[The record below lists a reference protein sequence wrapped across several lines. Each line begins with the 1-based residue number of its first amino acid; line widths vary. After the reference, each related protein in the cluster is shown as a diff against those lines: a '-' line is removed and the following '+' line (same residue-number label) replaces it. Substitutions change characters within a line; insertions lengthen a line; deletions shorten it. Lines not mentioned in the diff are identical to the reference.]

1 MEIWKMKK
9 SLLPASLLSLFL
21 IGCSS
26 TPIVDVSKP
35 AGPSSS
41 KDSSSSSDETDLDL
55 ASLSDETDLDLASLR
70 DPNNILSKRS
80 IYFDYDKDV
89 FKAEY
94 KDLVAAHAK
103 YVASHPK
110 AKMTLTGNTDNRGSR
125 EYNIS
130 LGQKRSVSVKK
141 SMNVLGAQDVQIETV
156 SFGEER
162 ADTNCKDNVCYGKDR
177 RVDIS
182 YEKE

>member
-1 MEIWKMKK
+1 MKK
-9 SLLPASLLSLFL
+9 SLFLATLLSLFL

-35 AGPSSS
+35 AGPSASN
-41 KDSSSSSDETDLDL
+41 DSSDEK
-55 ASLSDETDLDLASLR
+55 DLDLASLR

-80 IYFDYDKDV
+80 IYFDYDKDTV
-89 FKAEY
+89 KAEY
-94 KDLVAAHAK
+94 KDLLAAHAK

-110 AKMTLTGNTDNRGSR
+110 AKMTLTGNTDDRGSR
-125 EYNIS
+125 EYNVS

-141 SMNVLGAQDVQIETV
+141 SMNVLGAQDAQIETV

-162 ADTNCKDNVCYGKDR
+162 ADTNCKDDACYGKDR

>member
-9 SLLPASLLSLFL
+9 SLVLASLLSLFL
-21 IGCSS
+21 VGCSS
-26 TPIVDVSKP
+26 TPINDASKP
-35 AGPSSS
+35 NGPSASN
-41 KDSSSSSDETDLDL
+41 DEK
-55 ASLSDETDLDLASLR
+55 DLDLASLR

-89 FKAEY
+89 VKAEY

-103 YVASHPK
+103 YVSTHPK
-110 AKMTLTGNTDNRGSR
+110 AKMTLTGNTDDRGSR
-125 EYNIS
+125 EYNVS
-130 LGQKRSVSVKK
+130 LGQRRSVSVKK
-141 SMNVLGAQDVQIETV
+141 SMNVLGAQDTQIETV

-162 ADTNCKDNVCYGKDR
+162 ADTNCKDDACYGKDR

>member
-1 MEIWKMKK
+1 MKK
-9 SLLPASLLSLFL
+9 SLFLASLLSLFL

-35 AGPSSS
+35 AGPSASN
-41 KDSSSSSDETDLDL
+41 DSNDEK
-55 ASLSDETDLDLASLR
+55 DLDLASLR

-80 IYFDYDKDV
+80 IYFDYDKDTV
-89 FKAEY
+89 KAEY
-94 KDLVAAHAK
+94 KDLLAAHAK
-103 YVASHPK
+103 YVASHSK
-110 AKMTLTGNTDNRGSR
+110 AKMTLTGNTDDRGSR
-125 EYNIS
+125 EYNVS

-141 SMNVLGAQDVQIETV
+141 SMNVLGAQDTQIETV

-162 ADTNCKDNVCYGKDR
+162 ADTNCKDDACYGKDR

>member
-1 MEIWKMKK
+1 MKK
-9 SLLPASLLSLFL
+9 SLLLASLLSIYL

-35 AGPSSS
+35 AGPSAS
-41 KDSSSSSDETDLDL
+41 KDENDEK
-55 ASLSDETDLDLASLR
+55 DLDLASLR

-89 FKAEY
+89 VKAEY
-94 KDLVAAHAK
+94 KDLLAAHAQ

-110 AKMTLTGNTDNRGSR
+110 AKMTLTGNTDDRGSR
-125 EYNIS
+125 EYNVS

-141 SMNVLGAQDVQIETV
+141 SMNVLGAQDTQIETV

-162 ADTNCKDNVCYGKDR
+162 ADTNCKDDACYGKDR

>member
-1 MEIWKMKK
+1 MKK
-9 SLLPASLLSLFL
+9 SLFLASLLSLFL
-21 IGCSS
+21 VGCSS

-35 AGPSSS
+35 AGPSASN
-41 KDSSSSSDETDLDL
+41 DSNDEK
-55 ASLSDETDLDLASLR
+55 DLDLASLR

-80 IYFDYDKDV
+80 IYFDYDKDTV
-89 FKAEY
+89 KAQY
-94 KDLVAAHAK
+94 KDLLEAHAK

-110 AKMTLTGNTDNRGSR
+110 AKMTLTGNTDDRGSR
-125 EYNIS
+125 EYNVS

-141 SMNVLGAQDVQIETV
+141 SMNVLGAQDTQIETV

-162 ADTNCKDNVCYGKDR
+162 ADTNCKDDACYGKDR

>member
-1 MEIWKMKK
+1 MKK
-9 SLLPASLLSLFL
+9 SLLLASLLSLFL

-35 AGPSSS
+35 AGPSASN
-41 KDSSSSSDETDLDL
+41 DEN
-55 ASLSDETDLDLASLR
+55 DEKDLDLASLR

-80 IYFDYDKDV
+80 IYFDYDKDIV
-89 FKAEY
+89 KAEY
-94 KDLVAAHAK
+94 KDLLAAHAK
-103 YVASHPK
+103 YVVSHPK
-110 AKMTLTGNTDNRGSR
+110 AKMTLTGNTDDRGSR
-125 EYNIS
+125 EYNVS

-141 SMNVLGAQDVQIETV
+141 SMNVLGAQDGQIETV

-162 ADTNCKDNVCYGKDR
+162 ADTNCKDDACYAKDR

>member
-1 MEIWKMKK
+1 MKK
-9 SLLPASLLSLFL
+9 SLLLASLLSLFL

-35 AGPSSS
+35 AGPSAS
-41 KDSSSSSDETDLDL
+41 KDENDEK
-55 ASLSDETDLDLASLR
+55 DLDLASLR

-80 IYFDYDKDV
+80 IYFDYDKDTV
-89 FKAEY
+89 KAEY
-94 KDLVAAHAK
+94 KDLLAAHAK

-110 AKMTLTGNTDNRGSR
+110 AKMTLTGNTDDRGSR
-125 EYNIS
+125 EYNVS

-141 SMNVLGAQDVQIETV
+141 SMNVLGAQDTQIETV

-162 ADTNCKDNVCYGKDR
+162 AETNCKDDACYGKDR

>member
-1 MEIWKMKK
+1 MKK
-9 SLLPASLLSLFL
+9 SLLLVSLLSLFL
-21 IGCSS
+21 VGCSS

-35 AGPSSS
+35 AGPSAS
-41 KDSSSSSDETDLDL
+41 KDENDEK
-55 ASLSDETDLDLASLR
+55 DLDLASLR

-80 IYFDYDKDV
+80 IYFDYDKDTV
-89 FKAEY
+89 KAEY
-94 KDLVAAHAK
+94 KDLLAAHAK

-110 AKMTLTGNTDNRGSR
+110 AKMTLTGNTDDRGSR
-125 EYNIS
+125 EYNVS

-141 SMNVLGAQDVQIETV
+141 SMNVLGAQDTQIETV

-162 ADTNCKDNVCYGKDR
+162 ADTNCKDDACNGKDR

>member
-1 MEIWKMKK
+1 MKK
-9 SLLPASLLSLFL
+9 SLFLASLLSLFL

-35 AGPSSS
+35 AGPSASN
-41 KDSSSSSDETDLDL
+41 DSSDEK
-55 ASLSDETDLDLASLR
+55 DLDLASLR

-80 IYFDYDKDV
+80 IYFDYDKDTV
-89 FKAEY
+89 KAQY
-94 KDLVAAHAK
+94 KDLLEAHAK

-110 AKMTLTGNTDNRGSR
+110 AKMTLTGNTDDRGSR
-125 EYNIS
+125 EYNVS

-141 SMNVLGAQDVQIETV
+141 SMNVLGAQDTQIETV

-162 ADTNCKDNVCYGKDR
+162 ADTNCKDDACYGKDR

>member
-1 MEIWKMKK
+1 MKK
-9 SLLPASLLSLFL
+9 SLFLASLLSLFL

-35 AGPSSS
+35 AGPSAS
-41 KDSSSSSDETDLDL
+41 KDENDEK
-55 ASLSDETDLDLASLR
+55 DLDLASLR

-80 IYFDYDKDV
+80 IYFDYDKDTV
-89 FKAEY
+89 KAEY
-94 KDLVAAHAK
+94 KDLLAAHAK

-110 AKMTLTGNTDNRGSR
+110 AKMTLTGNTDDRGSR
-125 EYNIS
+125 EYNVS

-141 SMNVLGAQDVQIETV
+141 SMNVLGAQDAQIETV

-162 ADTNCKDNVCYGKDR
+162 ADTNCKDDTCYGKDR

>member
-9 SLLPASLLSLFL
+9 SLLLASLLSLFL

-35 AGPSSS
+35 AGPSASN
-41 KDSSSSSDETDLDL
+41 DEK
-55 ASLSDETDLDLASLR
+55 DLDLASLR

-89 FKAEY
+89 VKAEY
-94 KDLVAAHAK
+94 KDLLAAHAK

-110 AKMTLTGNTDNRGSR
+110 AKMTLTGNTDDRGSR
-125 EYNIS
+125 EYNVS

-141 SMNVLGAQDVQIETV
+141 SMNILGAQDAQIETV

-162 ADTNCKDNVCYGKDR
+162 ADTNCKDDACYGKDR

>member
-1 MEIWKMKK
+1 MKK
-9 SLLPASLLSLFL
+9 SLFLASLLSLFL

-35 AGPSSS
+35 AGPSASN
-41 KDSSSSSDETDLDL
+41 DEK
-55 ASLSDETDLDLASLR
+55 DLDLASLR

-89 FKAEY
+89 VKAEY
-94 KDLVAAHAK
+94 KDLLAAHAK

-110 AKMTLTGNTDNRGSR
+110 AKMTLTGNTDDRGSR
-125 EYNIS
+125 EYNVS

-141 SMNVLGAQDVQIETV
+141 SMNVLGAQDAQIETV

-162 ADTNCKDNVCYGKDR
+162 ADTNCKDDA
-177 RVDIS
+177 
-182 YEKE
+182 

>member
-1 MEIWKMKK
+1 MKK
-9 SLLPASLLSLFL
+9 SLFLASLLSLFL

-35 AGPSSS
+35 AGPSASN
-41 KDSSSSSDETDLDL
+41 DSSDEK
-55 ASLSDETDLDLASLR
+55 DLDLASLR

-80 IYFDYDKDV
+80 IYFDYDKDTV
-89 FKAEY
+89 KAEY
-94 KDLVAAHAK
+94 KDLLAAHTK

-110 AKMTLTGNTDNRGSR
+110 AKMTLTGNTDDRGSR
-125 EYNIS
+125 EYNVS

-141 SMNVLGAQDVQIETV
+141 SMNVLGAQDAQIETV

-162 ADTNCKDNVCYGKDR
+162 ADTNCKDDACYGKDR

>member
-1 MEIWKMKK
+1 MKK
-9 SLLPASLLSLFL
+9 SLLLASLLSLFL

-35 AGPSSS
+35 SGPSASN
-41 KDSSSSSDETDLDL
+41 DSSSS
-55 ASLSDETDLDLASLR
+55 SDETDLDLASLR

-89 FKAEY
+89 VKAEY
-94 KDLVAAHAK
+94 KDLLAAHAK

-110 AKMTLTGNTDNRGSR
+110 AKMTLTGNTDDRGSR
-125 EYNIS
+125 EYNVS

-141 SMNVLGAQDVQIETV
+141 SMNVLGAQDTQIETV

-162 ADTNCKDNVCYGKDR
+162 ADTNCKDDTCYAKDR

>member
-1 MEIWKMKK
+1 MKK
-9 SLLPASLLSLFL
+9 SLLFASLLSLFL

-35 AGPSSS
+35 AGPSSAS
-41 KDSSSSSDETDLDL
+41 VSNDEK
-55 ASLSDETDLDLASLR
+55 DLDLASLR

-89 FKAEY
+89 VKAEY

-103 YVASHPK
+103 YVSTHPK
-110 AKMTLTGNTDNRGSR
+110 AKMTLTGNTDDRGSR
-125 EYNIS
+125 EYNVS

-141 SMNVLGAQDVQIETV
+141 YMNVLGAQDAQIETV

-162 ADTNCKDNVCYGKDR
+162 ADTNCKDNGCYGKDR

>member
-1 MEIWKMKK
+1 MKK
-9 SLLPASLLSLFL
+9 SLFLASLLSLFL

-35 AGPSSS
+35 AGPSATN
-41 KDSSSSSDETDLDL
+41 DSNDEK
-55 ASLSDETDLDLASLR
+55 DLDLASLR

-80 IYFDYDKDV
+80 IYFDYDKDTV
-89 FKAEY
+89 KAQY
-94 KDLVAAHAK
+94 KDLLEAHAK

-110 AKMTLTGNTDNRGSR
+110 AKMTLTGNTDDRGSR
-125 EYNIS
+125 EYNVS

-141 SMNVLGAQDVQIETV
+141 SMNVLGAQDTQIETV

-162 ADTNCKDNVCYGKDR
+162 ADTNCKDDACYGKDR

>member
-1 MEIWKMKK
+1 MKK
-9 SLLPASLLSLFL
+9 SLLLASLLALFL
-21 IGCSS
+21 VGCSS
-26 TPIVDVSKP
+26 TPINDVSKP
-35 AGPSSS
+35 NGPSSPS
-41 KDSSSSSDETDLDL
+41 ATVFDDEK
-55 ASLSDETDLDLASLR
+55 DLDLASLR

-89 FKAEY
+89 VKAEY

-103 YVASHPK
+103 YVSTHPK
-110 AKMTLTGNTDNRGSR
+110 AKMTLTGNTDDRGSR
-125 EYNIS
+125 EYNVS
-130 LGQKRSVSVKK
+130 LGQRRSVSVKK
-141 SMNVLGAQDVQIETV
+141 AMNVLGAQDTQIETV

-162 ADTNCKDNVCYGKDR
+162 ADTNCKDDACYAKDR

>member
-1 MEIWKMKK
+1 MKK
-9 SLLPASLLSLFL
+9 SLFLASLLSLFL

-35 AGPSSS
+35 AGPSASN
-41 KDSSSSSDETDLDL
+41 DSNDEK
-55 ASLSDETDLDLASLR
+55 DLDLASLR

-80 IYFDYDKDV
+80 IYFDYDKDTV
-89 FKAEY
+89 KAEY
-94 KDLVAAHAK
+94 KDLLEAHAK

-110 AKMTLTGNTDNRGSR
+110 AKMTLTGNTDDRGSR
-125 EYNIS
+125 EYNVS

-141 SMNVLGAQDVQIETV
+141 SMNVLGAQDTQIETV

-162 ADTNCKDNVCYGKDR
+162 ADTNCKDDACYGKDR

>member
-1 MEIWKMKK
+1 MKK
-9 SLLPASLLSLFL
+9 SLFLASLLSLFL

-35 AGPSSS
+35 AGPSASN
-41 KDSSSSSDETDLDL
+41 DSNDEK
-55 ASLSDETDLDLASLR
+55 DLDLASLR

-80 IYFDYDKDV
+80 IYFDYDKDTV
-89 FKAEY
+89 KAEY
-94 KDLVAAHAK
+94 KDLLEAHAK

-110 AKMTLTGNTDNRGSR
+110 AKMTLTGNTDDRGSR
-125 EYNIS
+125 EYNVS

-141 SMNVLGAQDVQIETV
+141 SMNVLGAQDTQIETV

-162 ADTNCKDNVCYGKDR
+162 AETNCKDDACYGKDR

>member
-9 SLLPASLLSLFL
+9 SLLLASLLSLFL

-35 AGPSSS
+35 AGPSAS
-41 KDSSSSSDETDLDL
+41 KDENDEK
-55 ASLSDETDLDLASLR
+55 DLDLASLR

-89 FKAEY
+89 VKAEY
-94 KDLVAAHAK
+94 KDLLAAHAK

-110 AKMTLTGNTDNRGSR
+110 AKMTLTGNTDDRGSR
-125 EYNIS
+125 EYNVS

-141 SMNVLGAQDVQIETV
+141 SMNVLGAQDTQIETV

-162 ADTNCKDNVCYGKDR
+162 ADTNCKDDACYGKDR

>member
-9 SLLPASLLSLFL
+9 SLLLASLLSLFL
-21 IGCSS
+21 VGCSS
-26 TPIVDVSKP
+26 TPINDASKP
-35 AGPSSS
+35 TGPSVSN
-41 KDSSSSSDETDLDL
+41 DEK
-55 ASLSDETDLDLASLR
+55 DLDLASLR

-89 FKAEY
+89 VKAEY

-103 YVASHPK
+103 YVSAHPK
-110 AKMTLTGNTDNRGSR
+110 AKMTLTGNTDDRGSR
-125 EYNIS
+125 EYNVS
-130 LGQKRSVSVKK
+130 LGQRRSVSVKK

-162 ADTNCKDNVCYGKDR
+162 ADTNCKDDACYAKDR

>member
-1 MEIWKMKK
+1 MKK
-9 SLLPASLLSLFL
+9 SLLLASLLSLFL

-35 AGPSSS
+35 AGPSASN
-41 KDSSSSSDETDLDL
+41 DSSDEK
-55 ASLSDETDLDLASLR
+55 DLDLASLR

-80 IYFDYDKDV
+80 IYFDYDKDTV
-89 FKAEY
+89 KAEY
-94 KDLVAAHAK
+94 KDLLAAHAK

-110 AKMTLTGNTDNRGSR
+110 AKMTLTGNTDDRGSR
-125 EYNIS
+125 EYNVS

-141 SMNVLGAQDVQIETV
+141 SMNVLGAQDTQIETV

-162 ADTNCKDNVCYGKDR
+162 ADTNCKDDACYGKDR

>member
-1 MEIWKMKK
+1 MEICKMKK
-9 SLLPASLLSLFL
+9 SLLLATLLSLFL
-21 IGCSS
+21 VGCSS
-26 TPIVDVSKP
+26 TPINDASKP
-35 AGPSSS
+35 TGPTA
-41 KDSSSSSDETDLDL
+41 DEK
-55 ASLSDETDLDLASLR
+55 DLDLASLR

-89 FKAEY
+89 VKSEY

-103 YVASHPK
+103 YVSTHPK
-110 AKMTLTGNTDNRGSR
+110 AKMTLTGNTDDRGSR
-125 EYNIS
+125 EYNVS
-130 LGQKRSVSVKK
+130 LGQRRSVSVKK
-141 SMNVLGAQDVQIETV
+141 SMNVLGAQDTQIETV

-162 ADTNCKDNVCYGKDR
+162 ADTNCKDDACYGKDR

>member
-1 MEIWKMKK
+1 METLKMKK
-9 SLLPASLLSLFL
+9 SLLLATLLSLFL
-21 IGCSS
+21 VGCSS
-26 TPIVDVSKP
+26 TPINDASKP
-35 AGPSSS
+35 SGPSASV
-41 KDSSSSSDETDLDL
+41 SD
-55 ASLSDETDLDLASLR
+55 DEKDLDLASLR

-89 FKAEY
+89 VKAEY

-103 YVASHPK
+103 YVASHSK
-110 AKMTLTGNTDNRGSR
+110 AKMTLTGNTDDRGSR
-125 EYNIS
+125 EYNLS

-141 SMNVLGAQDVQIETV
+141 SMNVLGAQDTQIETV

-162 ADTNCKDNVCYGKDR
+162 ADTNCKDDACHGKDR

>member
-1 MEIWKMKK
+1 MKK
-9 SLLPASLLSLFL
+9 SLLLASLLSLFL

-35 AGPSSS
+35 AGPSASN
-41 KDSSSSSDETDLDL
+41 DSSSS
-55 ASLSDETDLDLASLR
+55 SDETDLDLASLR

-89 FKAEY
+89 VKAEY
-94 KDLVAAHAK
+94 KDLLAAHAK

-110 AKMTLTGNTDNRGSR
+110 AKMTLTGNTDDRGSR
-125 EYNIS
+125 EYNVS

-141 SMNVLGAQDVQIETV
+141 SMNVLGAQDTQIETV

-162 ADTNCKDNVCYGKDR
+162 ADTNCKDDACYGKDR

>member
-1 MEIWKMKK
+1 MKK
-9 SLLPASLLSLFL
+9 SLLLASLLSLFL

-35 AGPSSS
+35 AGPSAS
-41 KDSSSSSDETDLDL
+41 KDENDEK
-55 ASLSDETDLDLASLR
+55 DLDLASLR

-89 FKAEY
+89 VKAEY
-94 KDLVAAHAK
+94 KDLLAAHAQ

-110 AKMTLTGNTDNRGSR
+110 AKMTLTGNTDDRGSR
-125 EYNIS
+125 EYNVS

-141 SMNVLGAQDVQIETV
+141 SMNVLGAQDTQIETV

-162 ADTNCKDNVCYGKDR
+162 ADTNCKDDACYGKDR

>member
-1 MEIWKMKK
+1 MKK
-9 SLLPASLLSLFL
+9 SLLLATLLSLFL
-21 IGCSS
+21 VGCSS
-26 TPIVDVSKP
+26 TPINDASKP
-35 AGPSSS
+35 SGPSASN
-41 KDSSSSSDETDLDL
+41 DEK
-55 ASLSDETDLDLASLR
+55 DLDLASLR

-89 FKAEY
+89 VKAEY
-94 KDLVAAHAK
+94 KDLLAAHTK

-110 AKMTLTGNTDNRGSR
+110 AKMTLTGNTDDRGSR

-141 SMNVLGAQDVQIETV
+141 SMNVLGAQDAQIETV

-162 ADTNCKDNVCYGKDR
+162 ADTNCKDDACYAKDR

>member
-1 MEIWKMKK
+1 MKK
-9 SLLPASLLSLFL
+9 SLFLASLLSLFL

-35 AGPSSS
+35 AGPSASN
-41 KDSSSSSDETDLDL
+41 DSSS
-55 ASLSDETDLDLASLR
+55 SDETDLDLASLR

-80 IYFDYDKDV
+80 IYFDYDKDTV
-89 FKAEY
+89 KAEY
-94 KDLVAAHAK
+94 KDLLAAHAK

-110 AKMTLTGNTDNRGSR
+110 AKMTLTGNTDDRGSR
-125 EYNIS
+125 EYNVS

-141 SMNVLGAQDVQIETV
+141 SMNVLGAQDTQIETV

-162 ADTNCKDNVCYGKDR
+162 ADTNCKDDTCYGKDR

>member
-1 MEIWKMKK
+1 MKK
-9 SLLPASLLSLFL
+9 SLFLASLLSLFL

-35 AGPSSS
+35 AGPSASN
-41 KDSSSSSDETDLDL
+41 DSSDEK
-55 ASLSDETDLDLASLR
+55 DLDLASLR

-80 IYFDYDKDV
+80 IYFDYDKDTV
-89 FKAEY
+89 KAEY
-94 KDLVAAHAK
+94 KDILAAHAK

-110 AKMTLTGNTDNRGSR
+110 AKMTLTGNTDDRGSR
-125 EYNIS
+125 EYNVS

-141 SMNVLGAQDVQIETV
+141 SMNVLGAQDAQIETV

-162 ADTNCKDNVCYGKDR
+162 ADTNCKDDACYGKDR

>member
-1 MEIWKMKK
+1 MKK
-9 SLLPASLLSLFL
+9 SLLLASLLSLFL

-35 AGPSSS
+35 AGPSASN
-41 KDSSSSSDETDLDL
+41 DLSSSSDL
-55 ASLSDETDLDLASLR
+55 SSFSDETDLDLASLR

-89 FKAEY
+89 VKAEY

-110 AKMTLTGNTDNRGSR
+110 AKMTLTGNTDDRGSR
-125 EYNIS
+125 EYNVS

-141 SMNVLGAQDVQIETV
+141 SMNILGAQDAQIETV

-162 ADTNCKDNVCYGKDR
+162 ADTNCKDSGCYGKDR

>member
-1 MEIWKMKK
+1 MLSRDLFHRSMQKGQQVLIRQQ
-9 SLLPASLLSLFL
+9 SVLSYSLSLFL

-35 AGPSSS
+35 AGPSASN
-41 KDSSSSSDETDLDL
+41 DEK
-55 ASLSDETDLDLASLR
+55 DLDLASLR

-89 FKAEY
+89 VKAEY
-94 KDLVAAHAK
+94 KDLLAAHAK

-110 AKMTLTGNTDNRGSR
+110 AKMTLTGNTDDRGSR
-125 EYNIS
+125 EYNVS

-141 SMNVLGAQDVQIETV
+141 SMNVLGAQDTQIETV

-162 ADTNCKDNVCYGKDR
+162 ADTNCKDDTCYAKDR

>member
-1 MEIWKMKK
+1 MEICKMKK
-9 SLLPASLLSLFL
+9 SLLLATLLSLFL
-21 IGCSS
+21 VGCSS
-26 TPIVDVSKP
+26 TPINDASKP
-35 AGPSSS
+35 NGPSASN
-41 KDSSSSSDETDLDL
+41 DEK
-55 ASLSDETDLDLASLR
+55 DLDLASLR

-89 FKAEY
+89 VKAEY

-103 YVASHPK
+103 YVSTHPK
-110 AKMTLTGNTDNRGSR
+110 AKMTLTGNTDDRGSR
-125 EYNIS
+125 EYNLS
-130 LGQKRSVSVKK
+130 LGQRRSVSVKK
-141 SMNVLGAQDVQIETV
+141 SMNVLGAQDTQIETV

-162 ADTNCKDNVCYGKDR
+162 ADTNCKDDACYAKDR

>member
-9 SLLPASLLSLFL
+9 SLVLASLLSLFL
-21 IGCSS
+21 VGCSS
-26 TPIVDVSKP
+26 TPINDASKP
-35 AGPSSS
+35 NGPSASN
-41 KDSSSSSDETDLDL
+41 DEK
-55 ASLSDETDLDLASLR
+55 DLDLASLR

-89 FKAEY
+89 VKAEY

-103 YVASHPK
+103 YVSIHPK
-110 AKMTLTGNTDNRGSR
+110 AKMTLTGNTDDRGSR
-125 EYNIS
+125 EYNVS
-130 LGQKRSVSVKK
+130 LGQRRSVSVKK
-141 SMNVLGAQDVQIETV
+141 SMNVLGAQDTQIETV

-162 ADTNCKDNVCYGKDR
+162 ADTNCKDDACYGKDR

>member
-1 MEIWKMKK
+1 MKK
-9 SLLPASLLSLFL
+9 SLLLASLLSLFL

-26 TPIVDVSKP
+26 TPINDASKP
-35 AGPSSS
+35 AGPSASN
-41 KDSSSSSDETDLDL
+41 DEK
-55 ASLSDETDLDLASLR
+55 DLDLASLR

-80 IYFDYDKDV
+80 IYFDYDKDTV
-89 FKAEY
+89 KAEY
-94 KDLVAAHAK
+94 KDLLAAHAK

-110 AKMTLTGNTDNRGSR
+110 AKMTLTGNTDDRGSR
-125 EYNIS
+125 EYNVS

-141 SMNVLGAQDVQIETV
+141 SMNVLGAQDTQIETV

-162 ADTNCKDNVCYGKDR
+162 AETNCKDDACYGKDR